1 MTVLSH
7 IFVLLIILCS
17 LSAQGQELTPRTYWP
32 APVGTRV
39 ATIGMSYV
47 SGDTVPDPSLPL
59 TGVDSEITTAYMAYR
74 HTLGWWGRT
83 TNLIVELPY
92 SDGSTEVSHPELGSI
107 ERDYQGVGDVAMTLS
122 VNLKGAP
129 AMDRE
134 GFAQLRAAPR
144 PLLGASLKV
153 VAPTGDYNSNRVVNV
168 GSNRWAMKAELGY
181 MTVLNPKW
189 LLEFELGSWFFDD
202 NDDFLGLTRKQDPI
216 VAAQLHLVRR
226 FSPGFWASLDLNGY
240 KGGRSEV
247 NGRKLDDL
255 QRDSKIGTT
264 LVFPFAKGHAF
275 KVSYSTGSANDA
287 DEDFDTYLVSY
298 QRIF

>member
-1 MTVLSH
+1 MTSIFRFLVL
-7 IFVLLIILCS
+7 FTALCS
-17 LSAQGQELTPRTYWP
+17 LSALGQELTPRTYWP

-39 ATIGMSYV
+39 ATVGMSYV

-59 TGVDSEITTAYMAYR
+59 TGVDSEITTAYVAYR
-74 HTLGWWGRT
+74 HTVGWWGRT

-92 SDGSTEVSHPELGSI
+92 SDGETRVQGPDLGNFV
-107 ERDYQGVGDVAMTLS
+107 RDYQGVGDVAMTLS

-129 AMDRE
+129 AMDWE
-134 GFAQLRAAPR
+134 GFAQLRAEPR

-153 VAPTGDYNSNRVVNV
+153 VAPTGDYDSKRLVNV

-202 NDDFLGLTRKQDPI
+202 NDDFLGVTRKQSPI
-216 VAAQLHLVRR
+216 VAAQMHLVRR
-226 FSPGFWASLDLNGY
+226 FTPGFWASLDINGY
-240 KGGRSEV
+240 KGGRSEI

-255 QRDSKIGTT
+255 QRDSKLGAT

-275 KVSYSTGSANDA
+275 KISYATGSTNDS
-287 DEDFDTYLVSY
+287 DEEFDTYLVSY